1 MKSPRTG
8 TNYDHGS
15 RSTRGSSGRHD
26 ETRRVLN
33 NPSRRRASFSL
44 PDPSVVAPVVQQ
56 PRSSSSSA
64 HSITLL
70 SAAVQAQM
78 AQQARL
84 SMYHQATLQ
93 DMRIGRTGRGTATR
107 GGSGAM
113 MNAPPP
119 RSSVDVVDDTVAIID
134 DVLDILDGS
143 LFDEVPK

>member
-84 SMYHQATLQ
+84 SMYHPTTQE
-93 DMRIGRTGRGTATR
+93 MRFGTAGQTTTTR
-107 GGSGAM
+107 GGCGAMM
-113 MNAPPP
+113 MNAP
-119 RSSVDVVDDTVAIID
+119 RRVDVANTVAIID
-134 DVLDILDGS
+134 DVLDIIDGS
-143 LFDEVPK
+143 DFFDDLP